1 MRYTLIKVIACFTC
15 IYCYTSAQAQTG
27 KNIPTY
33 SSKLKE
39 ATVYYGSG
47 AELTHHAEISVNKGL
62 QEIIVNDMSITLD
75 AASVQIAVPEGVAL
89 MSSRVQHVYDNKKTV
104 EAIGVAPK
112 LDSIKQI
119 RFLMDALQS
128 SISIKEEQLAKTSQ
142 LILPNAQLAPG
153 KEINSTELLKL
164 IDYYTTKI
172 ETIKVAIYQMQVQKI
187 QHQSKIDSIQ
197 QRIND
202 IHAEVYKQN
211 NATSAPKCQLVLQ
224 VYAQQA
230 MQNGL
235 LKVSYFTRNAGWSPS
250 YDYRVKS
257 KDNSS
262 TIIYKAQ
269 IQQSTGIDWKQV
281 LLTLSTT
288 SPNTQQVA
296 PELTPWRLQLL
307 EQQYRNGITTLNNNA
322 ALQEVVVVGYGRS
335 RTDNND
341 DDENDMRKITT
352 KTNNTYVDPST
363 LKSFTAQV
371 ENQLNVNFNIAIPYD
386 IPSNGNTYN
395 VNIKEED
402 IKATYSNVSIP
413 RKDVDAYMISYIND
427 WESLNLLPGKVNIVL
442 DNVYIGQTFINPAI
456 IADTLMITLGRD
468 KRLAVNRK
476 LIKDLSKQKVRG
488 DNKEEQYTYEI
499 TIKNN
504 KSTEVTT
511 QLKDQYPIAINKEIE
526 IKLTDSGDAQVNEET
541 GFLQWNIKLAPGES
555 KKVRFS
561 YTIRYPRNRQLMQSK

>member
-1 MRYTLIKVIACFTC
+1 HGA
-15 IYCYTSAQAQTG
+15 
-27 KNIPTY
+27 
-33 SSKLKE
+33 
-39 ATVYYGSG
+39 G
-47 AELTHHAEISVNKGL
+47 AELTHHAEIAVTKGL
-62 QEIIVNDMSITLD
+62 QEIIINDISITLD

-89 MSSRVQHVYDNKKTV
+89 MSSRVQHVYDNKKPI
-104 EAIGVAPK
+104 EAVGVAPK

-119 RFLMDALQS
+119 RFSIDALQS

-172 ETIKVAIYQMQVQKI
+172 ETIKVAIYQMQVQKT
-187 QHQSKIDSIQ
+187 QHQSRIDSIQ

-202 IHAEVYKQN
+202 IHAEVYKYN
-211 NATSAPKCQLVLQ
+211 TTSSAPKCQLVLQ

-230 MQNGL
+230 IQNGL

-262 TIIYKAQ
+262 TIVYKAQ
-269 IQQSTGIDWKQV
+269 LQQSTGIDWKQV

-288 SPNTQQVA
+288 SPNTQQIA

-307 EQQYRNGITTLNNNA
+307 EQQYRSGITTLNNNV
-322 ALQEVVVVGYGRS
+322 ALQEVVVVGYGKS
-335 RTDNND
+335 RADID
-341 DDENDMRKITT
+341 DVESDMRKQTT
-352 KTNNTYVDPST
+352 KASTSYVDPST
-363 LKSFTAQV
+363 LKSFTAQI
-371 ENQLNVNFNIAIPYD
+371 ENQLNVNFNISIPYD

-427 WESLNLLPGKVNIVL
+427 WESLNLLSGKVNIVL
-442 DNVYIGQTFINPAI
+442 DNVYIGQTFINPVT

-488 DNKEEQYTYEI
+488 DNREEQYTYEI

>member
-1 MRYTLIKVIACFTC
+1 MRYNLLKVIACIIC
-15 IYCYTSAQAQTG
+15 ICSFVLTKAQTT
-27 KNIPTY
+27 KNIPNY

-39 ATVYYGSG
+39 ATVYYGAG
-47 AELTHHAEISVNKGL
+47 AELTHHAEIAVTKGL
-62 QEIIVNDMSITLD
+62 QEIIINDISITLD

-89 MSSRVQHVYDNKKTV
+89 MSSRVQHVYDNKKPI
-104 EAIGVAPK
+104 EAVGVAPK

-119 RFLMDALQS
+119 RFSIDALQS

-172 ETIKVAIYQMQVQKI
+172 ETIKVAIYQMQVQKT
-187 QHQSKIDSIQ
+187 QHQSRIDSIQ

-202 IHAEVYKQN
+202 IHAEVYKYN
-211 NATSAPKCQLVLQ
+211 TTSSAPKCQLVLQ

-230 MQNGL
+230 IQNGL

-262 TIIYKAQ
+262 TIVYKAQ
-269 IQQSTGIDWKQV
+269 LQQSTGIDWKQV

-288 SPNTQQVA
+288 SPNTQQIA

-307 EQQYRNGITTLNNNA
+307 EQQYRSGITTLNNNV
-322 ALQEVVVVGYGRS
+322 ALQEVVVVGYGKS
-335 RTDNND
+335 RADID
-341 DDENDMRKITT
+341 DVESDMRKQTT
-352 KTNNTYVDPST
+352 KASTSYVDPST
-363 LKSFTAQV
+363 LKSFTAQI
-371 ENQLNVNFNIAIPYD
+371 ENQLNVNFNISIPYD

-427 WESLNLLPGKVNIVL
+427 WESLNLLSGKVNIVL
-442 DNVYIGQTFINPAI
+442 DNVYIGQTFINPVT

-488 DNKEEQYTYEI
+488 DNREEQYTYEI

>member
-1 MRYTLIKVIACFTC
+1 VIACLIC
-15 IYCYTSAQAQTG
+15 ICSYALTQAQTT
-27 KNIPTY
+27 KNIPNY

-39 ATVYYGSG
+39 ATVYYGAG
-47 AELTHHAEISVNKGL
+47 AELTHHAEITVTKGL
-62 QEIIVNDMSITLD
+62 QEIIINDISITLD

-89 MSSRVQHVYDNKKTV
+89 MSSRVQHVYDNKKPI
-104 EAIGVAPK
+104 EAVGVAPK

-119 RFLMDALQS
+119 RFSIDALQS

-172 ETIKVAIYQMQVQKI
+172 ETIKVAIYQMQVQKT
-187 QHQSKIDSIQ
+187 QHQSRIDSIQ

-202 IHAEVYKQN
+202 IHAEVYKYN
-211 NATSAPKCQLVLQ
+211 TTSSAPKCQLVVQ

-230 MQNGL
+230 IQNGL

-262 TIIYKAQ
+262 TIVYKAQ
-269 IQQSTGIDWKQV
+269 LQQSTGIDWKQV

-288 SPNTQQVA
+288 SPNTQQIA

-307 EQQYRNGITTLNNNA
+307 EQQYRSGITTLNNNV
-322 ALQEVVVVGYGRS
+322 ALQEVVVVGYGKS
-335 RTDNND
+335 RADID
-341 DDENDMRKITT
+341 DVESDMRKQTT
-352 KTNNTYVDPST
+352 KASTSYVDPST
-363 LKSFTAQV
+363 LKSFTAQI
-371 ENQLNVNFNIAIPYD
+371 ENQLNVNFNISIPYD

-402 IKATYSNVSIP
+402 IKATYSNISIP

-442 DNVYIGQTFINPAI
+442 DNVYIGQTFINPAT

-511 QLKDQYPIAINKEIE
+511 QLKDQYPIAITKEIE